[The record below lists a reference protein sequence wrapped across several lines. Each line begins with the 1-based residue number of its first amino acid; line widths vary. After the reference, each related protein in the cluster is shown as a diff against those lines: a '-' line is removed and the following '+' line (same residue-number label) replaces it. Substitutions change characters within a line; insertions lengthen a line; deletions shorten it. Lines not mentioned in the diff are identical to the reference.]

1 MSWRDWVL
9 GGDQLWGTPERRW
22 DFIGWRYSLLL
33 VVGLLGIAGT
43 IAYTSSPDG
52 RLQGVVL
59 DTYSGKPVE
68 GATIT
73 TDTRHAVSNAKGKFR
88 IDPGSSSSINIEK
101 PEYDSSQATISPTQ
115 QTIEI
120 RLRPSTVR
128 GKIVARKT
136 HKPLSGVTVEAK
148 SAGETPAS
156 TKTDNHGAFVLTP
169 VPEGASLVI
178 SHDGYATK
186 TIAPGEQTAL
196 DFSLRSD
203 VITGV
208 VTDEQ
213 GKPVPGATIAAG
225 DARATSAADGTYRL
239 TGIPDAGSVSI
250 KSPGYRASLTPI
262 ADNTRVDAK
271 LERFNAKAI
280 YATAATA
287 GRPDLLNPLIDLID
301 RTELNAIVVDLK
313 DSTGDVFYDT
323 NVQLAHDIGAVH
335 PAFEVKPLLDLLHQ
349 HKIYVIARIVVFE
362 DPVLAEARPDWAIHD
377 TATGDLWRTWNGL
390 AWVNAHRPEIWDYDV
405 ALAREAARL
414 GFDEIQLDYIR
425 FPSDGPLNRAEYG
438 VPHDDRTRPGAIRD
452 FLTRAHD
459 ALQPTGAYLSGDVFG
474 LAMWD
479 TEDSGIGQHLEDVI
493 GAVDFVCPMVY
504 PSHFSNGSQGF
515 DIPNNHPYE
524 VILTSMQEGAKR
536 VPHDT
541 AKIRPWLQ
549 DFTLG
554 DGIAYGDAEVQ
565 KQIKASDD
573 AGTGGWMLW
582 NAANVYHDG
591 ALRPQ

>member
-1 MSWRDWVL
+1 ML
-9 GGDQLWGTPERRW
+9 GGDQSWGTPGRRW

-33 VVGLLGIAGT
+33 VVGLLGVAGT
-43 IAYTSSPDG
+43 TAYTSSPRG

-59 DTYSGKPVE
+59 DAYSGKPVD
-68 GATIT
+68 GVTISV
-73 TDTRHAVSNAKGKFR
+73 DTRRAMSNANGKFR
-88 IDPGSSSSINIEK
+88 IDPGVSSSITIEK
-101 PEYDSSQATISPTQ
+101 TEYDSVQAAISPNQ

-120 RLRPSTVR
+120 QLRPNTVR
-128 GKIVARKT
+128 GKIVARDT
-136 HKPLSGVTVEAK
+136 RKPLAGVTVKAK
-148 SAGETPAS
+148 TAGETPAS
-156 TKTDNHGAFVLTP
+156 TKTDKHGAFVLAP
-169 VPEGASLVI
+169 VPKGASLVI
-178 SHDGYATK
+178 SHSGYATK
-186 TIAPGEQTAL
+186 TITPGEQTGL

-208 VTDEQ
+208 VTDKQ
-213 GKPVPGATIAAG
+213 GKPVSGATIAAG
-225 DARATSAADGTYRL
+225 EAHATSALDGTYRL
-239 TGIPDAGSVSI
+239 TGIPNTGSVAI

-271 LERFNAKAI
+271 LEHFNARAI
-280 YATAATA
+280 YVTAATA

-313 DSTGDVFYDT
+313 DSTGGVFYDT
-323 NVQLAHDIGAVH
+323 KVQLAHDIGAVH

-362 DPVLAEARPDWAIHD
+362 DPVLAEARPEWAIHD
-377 TATGDLWRTWNGL
+377 SATGDLWRTWNGL
-390 AWVNAHRPEIWDYDV
+390 AWVNAHRPEIWDYDI
-405 ALAREAARL
+405 ALAREVASL

-438 VPHDDRTRPGAIRD
+438 LPHDDQTRPGAIRE
-452 FLTRAHD
+452 FLTRAYD

-474 LAMWD
+474 LAMWE
-479 TEDSGIGQHLEDVI
+479 TGDSGIGQHLEDVI

-504 PSHFSNGSQGF
+504 PSHFSAGSLGF

-524 VILTSMQEGAKR
+524 VILTSIQEGAKR

-554 DGIAYGDAEVQ
+554 DGIAYGDTEVQ
-565 KQIKASDD
+565 KQIQASDD
-573 AGTGGWMLW
+573 AGTSGWMLW
-582 NAANVYHDG
+582 NAANVYHNG